1 MMKKSLIEK
10 ITELSKIST
19 KELIENRYQR
29 FRKF

>member
-10 ITELSKIST
+10 ITELSSYT
-19 KELIENRYQR
+19 TEELIEKRYQR